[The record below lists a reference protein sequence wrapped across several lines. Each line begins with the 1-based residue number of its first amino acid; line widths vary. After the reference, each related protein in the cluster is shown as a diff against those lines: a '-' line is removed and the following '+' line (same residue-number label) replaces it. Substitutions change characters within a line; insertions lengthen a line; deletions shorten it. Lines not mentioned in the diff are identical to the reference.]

1 MHLVGEN
8 PLAPVIERTLIEV
21 SEEVLLE
28 ARWDKPEDLRSI
40 VVFCHPHPQ
49 HRGTMTAPLMV
60 GVTAELVRVGI
71 GVLRFNFRGVGKSSG
86 VWSSGEGEQDDIGS
100 AIDVAI
106 STHPELAIGI
116 AGWSFGAA
124 TSLLWQ
130 AREGSSLPW
139 VGIAPPVF
147 SDLTPRLPDPA
158 ELPPAS
164 RTFIVGDRD
173 QFVTVGDAT
182 VYAESIGASIHVLP
196 GSDHFFHFRFDKVAA
211 HVIAALDGTV
221 TSA

>member
-1 MHLVGEN
+1 MVNEH

-21 SEEVLLE
+21 SDEVLLE
-28 ARWDKPEDLRSI
+28 ARWDKPDDPQSV

-60 GVTAELVRVGI
+60 GVTAALVRAGI
-71 GVLRFNFRGVGKSSG
+71 GVLRFNFRGVGESSG
-86 VWSSGEGEQDDIGS
+86 AWSSGDGEQDDIGA
-100 AIDVAI
+100 AIDVAV
-106 STHPELAIGI
+106 STHPDLALGI

-130 AREGSSLPW
+130 ARERSSLPW
-139 VGIAPPVF
+139 AGIAPPVF

-158 ELPPAS
+158 VLPAAA

-173 QFVTVGDAT
+173 QFVTVEET
-182 VYAESIGASIHVLP
+182 SVYAESIGASIHILR

-211 HVIAALDGTV
+211 HVTAALGGTV
-221 TSA
+221 TSV